1 MVTDINIKDK
11 MPEYWIMADRHSKTL
26 LEEKSCGSIANHNTD
41 ITAIIAQMILRI
53 VFMIGYS
60 VNRQLYFSP
69 SHVKQRQ

>member
-1 MVTDINIKDK
+1 

-26 LEEKSCGSIANHNTD
+26 LEEKSCGSIANHKTD